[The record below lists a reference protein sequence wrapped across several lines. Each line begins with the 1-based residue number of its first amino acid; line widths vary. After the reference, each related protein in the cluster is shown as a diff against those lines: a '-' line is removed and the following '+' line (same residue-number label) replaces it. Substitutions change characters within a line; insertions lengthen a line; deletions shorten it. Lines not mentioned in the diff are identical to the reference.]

1 MVKVSLCEFK
11 RLTKSAFELVTARTK
26 AQGFS
31 SVSELF
37 TTETGRKVR
46 EEILEQ
52 PSFIPIELQ
61 YTDWGNI
68 FIAEFSMDML
78 NDIGT
83 NWCTG
88 NDKYLI
94 DKMFDACVHNE
105 VFTVKATDEN
115 NGIRVYCIVISD
127 VKDVKGNLSYILESL
142 KIGKFKDSLL
152 YVEGE

>member
-1 MVKVSLCEFK
+1 MVKVSLREFK

-46 EEILEQ
+46 KEILEQ

-68 FIAEFSMDML
+68 FIAEFSTDML
-78 NDIGT
+78 NDAGT
-83 NWCTG
+83 SWCTG
-88 NDKYLI
+88 NDKFII
-94 DKMFDACVHNE
+94 DRMFDACVRNE
-105 VFTVKATDEN
+105 AFSVKATDEN
-115 NGIRVYCIVISD
+115 NGIRVYCIVMSD
-127 VKDVKGNLSYILESL
+127 VKDVKGDLSYILESL

>member
-1 MVKVSLCEFK
+1 MVKVSLREFK
-11 RLTKSAFELVTARTK
+11 RLTKSVFELVMARTK

-52 PSFIPIELQ
+52 PSLIPIELQ

-78 NDIGT
+78 NDVGT
-83 NWCTG
+83 HWCTG
-88 NDKYLI
+88 NDKFII
-94 DKMFDACVHNE
+94 DRMFYACVHNE
-105 VFTVKATDEN
+105 VFSVKATDES
-115 NGIRVYCIVISD
+115 NGIGVYCIVMSD
-127 VKDVKGNLSYILESL
+127 VKDVKGDLPYILESL
-142 KIGKFKDSLL
+142 RIGKFKDSLL
-152 YVEGE
+152 CVEGE

>member
-1 MVKVSLCEFK
+1 MVKVSLREFK

-52 PSFIPIELQ
+52 PSFTPIELQ
-61 YTDWGNI
+61 YTDWCNI
-68 FIAEFSMDML
+68 FIAEFPMDMF
-78 NDIGT
+78 NDVGT

-88 NDKYLI
+88 NDRYLI
-94 DKMFDACVHNE
+94 DRMFDAYVHNE
-105 VFTVKATDEN
+105 VLSVKATDEN
-115 NGIRVYCIVISD
+115 DGVRVYCIVMSD
-127 VKDVKGNLSYILESL
+127 VKDVKGDLPYILESL
-142 KIGKFKDSLL
+142 RIGKFRDSLL
-152 YVEGE
+152 YVEGA

>member
-1 MVKVSLCEFK
+1 MVKVSLREFK
-11 RLTKSAFELVTARTK
+11 KLTKSAFELVTARTK

-31 SVSELF
+31 SISELF

-52 PSFIPIELQ
+52 PSIIPIELQ

-68 FIAEFSMDML
+68 LIAEFPI
-78 NDIGT
+78 DILDDGDT

-88 NDKYLI
+88 NDKYI
-94 DKMFDACVHNE
+94 IEQMFDACVRNE
-105 VFTVKATDEN
+105 VFSVKATDEN
-115 NGIRVYCIVISD
+115 NGVRVYCIVVSD
-127 VKDVKGNLSYILESL
+127 VKDVKGELSYILESL
-142 KIGKFKDSLL
+142 RIGKFKDSLL